1 MAPAGQYMVPEFV
14 ERLRE
19 ERKKTQAKYPDCPW
33 VCHYKGR
40 KLTYFKGG
48 FATAKRRA
56 GITRRVRPTDL
67 RHYHITYAL
76 ANGADI
82 HELAKRVGHKSI
94 KMIVTVYSH
103 LAKEVLKSEPHTLP
117 TLKPQGGQHKE
128 KEPENVPWDFSI

>member
-33 VCHYKGR
+33 VCHYRGR
-40 KLTYFKGG
+40 KFNDWKNG
-48 FATAKRRA
+48 FDAAKRRA
-56 GITRRVRPTDL
+56 GITRGIRPTDL

-82 HELAKRVGHKSI
+82 HELAQRVGHKNVQ
-94 KMIVTVYSH
+94 MIV
-103 LAKEVLKSEPHTLP
+103 
-117 TLKPQGGQHKE
+117 
-128 KEPENVPWDFSI
+128 NV

>member
-1 MAPAGQYMVPEFV
+1 MSSVSEKSEKKPRQNIRIAPGSVTIKGEN
-14 ERLRE
+14 
-19 ERKKTQAKYPDCPW
+19 
-33 VCHYKGR
+33 YKGR

-76 ANGADI
+76 ANGADL
-82 HELAKRVGHKSI
+82 HDLAKRVGHKSI

-103 LAKEVLKSEPHTLP
+103 LAKEVLKNEPHTLP

-128 KEPENVPWDFSI
+128 KEPENVPWAFSI